1 MTAETFKYDFFISY
15 RHGDP
20 DTDTAHYLQKAL
32 ERYRIPKDIQKKYKK
47 EKIRRVFRD
56 NEELS
61 ASFDLAGE
69 IREQL
74 KNSEYLIVICSPRA
88 KESIWVQKEISTF
101 IELRGRKY
109 ILPVLIEGEPADSFP
124 DLLMETEPLAADFR
138 GRNTREIHK
147 NCRRE
152 MLRLVA
158 PVLHCSYD
166 ELKQRHRAYRMRR
179 YAATSAVLAALF
191 LSFGLYSFYQSVQI
205 AENYRQKQINQSRF
219 LAQESADLM
228 ESGDREAAL
237 LVAKAALPE
246 SEDSDDK
253 PLVGE
258 AQAAL
263 EDALYLYR
271 TSDPDEYYPQKTLEL
286 NDTLQSI
293 YDVDRKND
301 VLACCDQQDNIY
313 FWDLQ
318 EGSAYDT
325 YRLSDPEDE
334 LTQILLGENQTA
346 YLSGYNTIQAYD
358 YAGGK
363 VLWTQQPDDAV
374 TECALSP
381 DGQIL
386 ACSLTCYPLEPPYDE
401 YTKILF
407 LDAASGER
415 LSEVPIYPD
424 TPDLSLTASTLEWQP
439 DSSALSVSLSNT
451 IWSGNEQNQISL
463 VRPDSGSVQTLAQW
477 NGAPCHTL
485 AFAGS
490 DTLIYLKGFSF
501 ELNLNYMYS
510 SSDYT
515 VEAIDCSSG
524 ETLWSVT
531 NTAISRNGY
540 LDLEIVTS
548 PSEEGEDT
556 DTVCVQADTEVL
568 YIQDGQVVGE
578 FPYGQ
583 NVVNTLPGHVGYRQL
598 HITAD
603 GIAHYA
609 YPASPDSP
617 ATILNEEFG
626 RTDLGLDDIGL
637 AELTDS
643 GKLILI
649 PNNGQSIY
657 IYAPAGDPAVDKVP
671 DSPYLTS
678 TCMFSPSGE
687 YYVGIDYT
695 FTSEDGSSRQAVVLR
710 RADSGDILWEQE
722 FDYSSDAFIGFFGD
736 EYCYYL
742 GDTSAILYSLSEQAV
757 TGTYQP
763 DEELYP
769 APAEFQ
775 AVSGS
780 SPRIF
785 FIGAEGL
792 MTLSGPELSL
802 SPAIPTEQLAE
813 HIGWEPVFE
822 DDAPREYDYSY
833 ASDSAGRYIAVWA
846 DASSSS
852 GGSEVPLSIY
862 DAENGQFL
870 ELPQINILSDSSWT
884 DLPVCVFSE
893 DSTKALIYDSNRQVR
908 IIDLAQGIEE
918 DSVPLDGDSY
928 RAFWLSPDNRYLFL
942 HSRQHL
948 LSIYDLQTDT
958 YTMETETVVY
968 DITDHEFARDG
979 EELRLITS
987 YPNAFPIGFILKRTD
1002 EGVYE
1007 CISNIGTCLDVSETQ
1022 VLSAD
1027 NEALYMYPRRS
1038 LNEMLDMAD
1047 DILEG
1052 QELTELEKQRYFIEE

>member
-1 MTAETFKYDFFISY
+1 MTTEKFKYDFFISY

-74 KNSEYLIVICSPRA
+74 RNSEYLIVICSPRA

-101 IELRGRKY
+101 IELRGREY
-109 ILPVLIEGEPADSFP
+109 ILPVLIEGEPADAFP

-152 MLRLVA
+152 MLRLLA

-179 YAATSAVLAALF
+179 YAATSVVLAALF

-205 AENYRQKQINQSRF
+205 SENYRQKQINQSRF
-219 LAQESADLM
+219 LAQEAADLL
-228 ESGDREAAL
+228 ESGDRESAL

-246 SEDSDDK
+246 SENSDDK

-258 AQAAL
+258 AQSAL

-271 TSDPDEYYPQKTLEL
+271 TSDSDEYYPQRTLTL
-286 NDTLQSI
+286 NDTLRPI

-301 VLACCDQQDNIY
+301 ILACCDRQFNIY
-313 FWDLQ
+313 FWNLQ
-318 EGSAYDT
+318 DGSAYDT
-325 YRLSDPEDE
+325 YRMPDSEDE
-334 LTQILLGENQTA
+334 LTQLLLGEDQTA
-346 YLSGYNTIQAYD
+346 YLSSHNMLQAYD
-358 YAGGK
+358 YASGK
-363 VLWTQQPDDAV
+363 VLWTQPSDDRI

-381 DGQIL
+381 DGQTL
-386 ACSLTCYPLEPPYDE
+386 ACSVHCFSTELSYDE

-407 LDAASGER
+407 LDVESGET

-424 TPDLSLTASTLEWQP
+424 TPDLSLTASNLEWQS
-439 DSSALSVSLSNT
+439 DSSALCVSLSDSVWT
-451 IWSGNEQNQISL
+451 GDEQNQISL
-463 VRPDSGSVQTLAQW
+463 VRPDSGSARTLARW
-477 NGAPCHTL
+477 EGAPCYAL
-485 AFAGS
+485 AFADS
-490 DTLIYLKGFSF
+490 DTLVYLKGFSF
-501 ELNLNYMYS
+501 KFTFDYMYS
-510 SSDYT
+510 SCDYT

-531 NTAISRNGY
+531 NTAISRGGY
-540 LDLEIVTS
+540 LDLEIVTGR
-548 PSEEGEDT
+548 SEDGKDT
-556 DTVCVQADTEVL
+556 DVVCVLADTEVL
-568 YIQDGQVVGE
+568 YIQDGQVSGE
-578 FPYGQ
+578 FSYGQ
-583 NVVNTLPGHVGYRQL
+583 HVVNTLPGHVGYRQL

-603 GIAHYA
+603 GIVHYT
-609 YPASPDSP
+609 YPASSDSP
-617 ATILNEEFG
+617 AMILNEEYG
-626 RTDLGLDDIGL
+626 HTDLGLDDIGL

-643 GKLILI
+643 GKLILS
-649 PNNGQSIY
+649 PGNAQSIY
-657 IYAPAGDPAVDKVP
+657 IYAPAGDPSVAEVP
-671 DSPYLTS
+671 DSADHTG
-678 TCMFSPSGE
+678 TGTFSPSGE
-687 YYVGIDYT
+687 YYVGIDRLT
-695 FTSEDGSSRQAVVLR
+695 TGDGSSRQAVVLR
-710 RADSGDILWEQE
+710 RADSGEILWEQE
-722 FDYSSDAFIGFFGD
+722 FDYSVNASVGFFGD

-742 GDTSAILYSLSEQAV
+742 GDASAVLYSLNEQTV
-757 TGTYQP
+757 TGTYLP
-763 DEELYP
+763 DEKLSP

-780 SPRIF
+780 FPCIF

-792 MTLSGPELSL
+792 MTLTGPELSL
-802 SPAIPTEQLAE
+802 SPAISTEQLAE
-813 HIGWEPVFE
+813 LIGWEPDYE
-822 DDAPREYDYSY
+822 GDTPGEYDYSY
-833 ASDSAGRYIAVWA
+833 TSDSTGRYIAVWA
-846 DASSSS
+846 DSSSS
-852 GGSEVPLSIY
+852 SNRSDVPLSIY
-862 DAENGQFL
+862 DTERGQSL
-870 ELPQINILSDSSWT
+870 DLPQVNILSDISWT
-884 DLPVCVFSE
+884 DLPVCVFSG
-893 DSTKALIYDSNRQVR
+893 DSTKVLIYDSSRQVLV
-908 IIDLAQGIEE
+908 IDLIQGTEE
-918 DSVPLDGDSY
+918 DRLPLDGDSY
-928 RAFWLSPDNRYLFL
+928 RSFWLSPDNRYVFL

-968 DITDHEFARDG
+968 DITDYEFSRDG
-979 EELRLITS
+979 EELRLITEYS
-987 YPNAFPIGFILKRTD
+987 NAYPIGYILKRTD

-1027 NEALYMYPRRS
+1027 SDALYIYPRRS
-1038 LNEMLDMAD
+1038 LDEMLNMAD
-1047 DILEG
+1047 EILDG
-1052 QELTELEKQRYFIEE
+1052 RELTELEKQRYFIEE